1 MEKKASKTL
10 KEEAEIEV
18 DPPGKTIKAKG
29 TKIDNA
35 QKKIEKR
42 LEVINDTAA
51 VRFFNDV
58 KEGNLNQFDVTTYSG
73 FSKELLMRIK
83 KVDVTGLASQ
93 LAFFFLLSLFPL
105 LIFIFTL
112 LPYLNLNQAE
122 IFLFIRDYAPENV
135 ALLIED
141 TVGEILNN
149 RNGGLLSIGAVATI
163 WSASKGMNAL
173 TKALNLSYFKEET
186 RSFIVARGM
195 SVVFTVM
202 LIAVLVIALVL
213 PVFGQQI
220 GTFAYTYLGVGEGFL
235 KLFNSLRWIIPP
247 ILIYVVFSLIYWLVP
262 NLKIRFKS
270 VFFGAAFSTIGWIIT
285 SVGFSYYVS
294 SFGNYSSTYGSIGAI
309 IVLMMWLYF
318 SAIILMLG
326 GQINA
331 VMGER
336 RESLLAKE
344 KSNAVN

>member
-1 MEKKASKTL
+1 MKKKISTTPKSEPKFKTDQSPAEKKRIANKN
-10 KEEAEIEV
+10 E
-18 DPPGKTIKAKG
+18 P
-29 TKIDNA
+29 
-35 QKKIEKR
+35 KKMGFMS
-42 LEVINDTAA
+42 DTAV
-51 VRFFNDV
+51 VRFIEDV
-58 KEGNLNQFDVTTYSG
+58 KEGDLDKFDVTTVSG

-83 KVDVTGLASQ
+83 KVDVTGLGSQ

-112 LPYLNLNQAE
+112 LPYLNLDHSE
-122 IFLFIRDYAPENV
+122 IFLFIRDYAPANV

-149 RNGGLLSIGAVATI
+149 RNGGLLSIGAIATV

-195 SVVFTVM
+195 SIVFTVM
-202 LIAVLVIALVL
+202 LIAVLIVALIL
-213 PVFGQQI
+213 PIFGQQI
-220 GTFAYTYLGVGEGFL
+220 GTFAFSYLGLEAGFL
-235 KLFNSLRWIIPP
+235 KLWNSSRWVIPP
-247 ILIYVVFSLIYWLVP
+247 ILIFVVFSLIYWLVP
-262 NLKIRFKS
+262 NIKIHLKS
-270 VFFGAAFSTIGWIIT
+270 VFVGAAFSTIGWIIT
-285 SVGFSYYVS
+285 SVGFSFYVS
-294 SFGNYSSTYGSIGAI
+294 SYGNYSSTYGSIGAI

-336 RESLLAKE
+336 KAAIVAK
-344 KSNAVN
+344 KRSNAVF